1 MFIGFG
7 DDGEP
12 RYDSKES
19 AIERAQQLIKWE
31 GESEDKIFVT
41 RDWVPLWFAHVV
53 RGTFFQRLAYYEYK
67 EKC

>member
-12 RYDSKES
+12 RYDSKEA

-31 GESEDKIFVT
+31 GKPDIIFVM
-41 RDWVPLWFAHVV
+41 RDWVPLWFGHLV
-53 RGTFFQRLAYYEYK
+53 RGTFFERLAYYEYR